1 MEAGRSFLASLYEYS
16 VAAAVNYHIQDID
29 HTKMSE
35 DKQKGLFSSLS
46 LGRAARIP
54 RQPSETLTHPLLGA
68 SSSSTHLP
76 AGGEAS
82 GDKATPSIA
91 AHVRTDSYN
100 KAELHGLPYKPR
112 QRHSARD
119 SAGSMNSMLGAS
131 AAGPSSVSPNLAPIS
146 TGPLGTSPTTP
157 NTGIAAPPTISTST
171 STTFALPPSASD
183 PQVATETQH
192 ATAGPSSSSATIRLQ
207 QQSMKATA
215 QRIGLGNGTMGMAMI
230 DSVFEKCQLGKGKM
244 AEGGDWA
251 DVIKILTAGKVRK
264 RS

>member
-1 MEAGRSFLASLYEYS
+1 MA
-16 VAAAVNYHIQDID
+16 
-29 HTKMSE
+29 E

-46 LGRAARIP
+46 LGRAARTP

-68 SSSSTHLP
+68 SSSSTQLP
-76 AGGEAS
+76 AGGEVN
-82 GDKATPSIA
+82 GDKASPSIA
-91 AHVRTDSYN
+91 TAHTRTDSYN

-119 SAGSMNSMLGAS
+119 SAGSMNSMLGANT
-131 AAGPSSVSPNLAPIS
+131 AGPSSVSPNLAPIS
-146 TGPLGTSPTTP
+146 AAAPGTSPTTP
-157 NTGIAAPPTISTST
+157 NSGIAAPPTISTST

-251 DVIKILTAGKVRK
+251 DVIKVLTAGKVCQQH
-264 RS
+264 

>member
-1 MEAGRSFLASLYEYS
+1 MA
-16 VAAAVNYHIQDID
+16 
-29 HTKMSE
+29 E

-46 LGRAARIP
+46 LGRATRAP

-82 GDKATPSIA
+82 GDKASPSLAA
-91 AHVRTDSYN
+91 AHVRSDSYN
-100 KAELHGLPYKPR
+100 KAELYGLPYKPR

-119 SAGSMNSMLGAS
+119 SVGSVNSMLGGAS
-131 AAGPSSVSPNLAPIS
+131 AGPSSVSPNLAPIS
-146 TGPLGTSPTTP
+146 TGATGTSPTAL

-171 STTFALPPSASD
+171 STTFALPASASH

-207 QQSMKATA
+207 QQSMKAAA
-215 QRIGLGNGTMGMAMI
+215 QRIGLGNGTMGMAI
-230 DSVFEKCQLGKGKM
+230 VDSVFEKCQLGKGKM

-251 DVIKILTAGKVRK
+251 DVIKILTAGKVCQSK
-264 RS
+264 WPTC